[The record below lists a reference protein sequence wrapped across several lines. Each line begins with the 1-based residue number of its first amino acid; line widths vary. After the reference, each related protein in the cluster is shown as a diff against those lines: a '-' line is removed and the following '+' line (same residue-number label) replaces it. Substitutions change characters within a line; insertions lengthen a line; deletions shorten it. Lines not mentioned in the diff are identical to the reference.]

1 MYTSTVTLSSTHTH
15 THTQISCCDMHC
27 AAVSTTG
34 KLYTFGGH
42 EGGKLGRPHGDSV
55 SWEVTRFM
63 SSDEQNEIENV
74 KIDYV
79 SH

>member
-1 MYTSTVTLSSTHTH
+1 
-15 THTQISCCDMHC
+15 MHC

-42 EGGKLGRPHGDSV
+42 EGGRLGRPHGDSV